1 MSQNHARTKTQIRLL
16 SQKLAD
22 TVGREIFASL
32 ERGDQEDIFEQMLT
46 SLYNCYR
53 LNIHMTS
60 WCGTAF
66 QAIETLLSK
75 LEKTMNQKN
84 ALNPE
89 ILLMAEKLTD
99 AVGDAVFPFSSK
111 EEKTVFFKL
120 MLLDLSLLASQDGCV
135 AAGNAIMTIETLL
148 SKLD

>member
-1 MSQNHARTKTQIRLL
+1 MIRYHERTKTQIRLL

-46 SLYNCYR
+46 SLYYSYKFNR
-53 LNIHMTS
+53 HMTS

-75 LEKTMNQKN
+75 LEKNNEPKKCTQPRNS
-84 ALNPE
+84 
-89 ILLMAEKLTD
+89 TD
-99 AVGDAVFPFSSK
+99 GH
-111 EEKTVFFKL
+111 KT
-120 MLLDLSLLASQDGCV
+120 SR
-135 AAGNAIMTIETLL
+135 
-148 SKLD
+148 

>member
-1 MSQNHARTKTQIRLL
+1 MIQYHERTQTQIRLL

-46 SLYNCYR
+46 SLYYSYKFNR
-53 LNIHMTS
+53 HMTS

-75 LEKTMNQKN
+75 LEKNNEPKKCTQPQNS
-84 ALNPE
+84 
-89 ILLMAEKLTD
+89 TD
-99 AVGDAVFPFSSK
+99 GH
-111 EEKTVFFKL
+111 KT
-120 MLLDLSLLASQDGCV
+120 SR
-135 AAGNAIMTIETLL
+135 
-148 SKLD
+148 

>member
-1 MSQNHARTKTQIRLL
+1 MIQYHERTQTQIRLL

-46 SLYNCYR
+46 SLYYSYKFNR
-53 LNIHMTS
+53 HMTS

-75 LEKTMNQKN
+75 LEKNNEPKKCTQPRNS
-84 ALNPE
+84 
-89 ILLMAEKLTD
+89 TD
-99 AVGDAVFPFSSK
+99 GH
-111 EEKTVFFKL
+111 KT
-120 MLLDLSLLASQDGCV
+120 SR
-135 AAGNAIMTIETLL
+135 
-148 SKLD
+148 